1 VTGAVARVCTGHH
14 QCWPQPHFQ
23 LKEIERFS
31 GSPSSLSARH
41 TNRVVEGT
49 ELMDGGLPVSEEA
62 LWSCASFAFV
72 SALVAAAAAHC
83 AVSLLR
89 GTISNE
95 EKKSTLDAHHSD
107 FVHEIDVNVPRAIV
121 HAFLGDLH
129 NFAPLH
135 PLIESLHELPR
146 DDKMPAA
153 RRYRV
158 VDRVPLGPFKIR
170 AECVLPDCWPL
181 LTCWLLL

>member
-1 VTGAVARVCTGHH
+1 MV
-14 QCWPQPHFQ
+14 
-23 LKEIERFS
+23 
-31 GSPSSLSARH
+31 
-41 TNRVVEGT
+41 
-49 ELMDGGLPVSEEA
+49 DGVLPVSAEA

-72 SALVAAAAAHC
+72 SALVVAAAAAHC
-83 AVSLLR
+83 AGSLLR
-89 GTISNE
+89 GTSSDE
-95 EKKSTLDAHHSD
+95 EKKGTLDVHHSD
-107 FVHEIDVNVPRAIV
+107 FVHEIDVNVPRATV
-121 HAFLGDLH
+121 HAFLCDLH

-181 LTCWLLL
+181 LTCWLDFGCFCEFTHCCCVVLCCGLLLPSNRLW